1 MKSANKIRLTAA
13 ALSAAACLGVFSTH
27 GVKAAYPDRTA
38 PEITLDGDRYEGT
51 AILSEGITYVKLRE
65 FSEGLGATVTWNQE
79 TGTASVTKDGI
90 SLTVGCSDDYL
101 LTNGYYLWFGGR
113 TFVDGERIYIPLR
126 AIGSVFGYDTRWDE
140 ASFAARLSAG
150 EAEKETKPY
159 SEDDLY
165 WLSRIIS
172 AEAEGEPLEG
182 KLAVGSV
189 VLNRMRSPEFPGT
202 IYGVIFDRK
211 NGIQFTPVANGTI
224 YGEPDRESILAAR
237 LCLEGSILNDDILF
251 FMNASLA
258 ESFWISSSR
267 RYVMT
272 VGNHDFY
279 A

>member
-13 ALSAAACLGVFSTH
+13 ALSAAACLGTFSAH
-27 GVKAAYPDRTA
+27 GAFAAYPERNA
-38 PEITLDGDRYEGT
+38 PEITLDGDRYEGM
-51 AILSEGITYVKLRE
+51 ARLSEGVTYVKLRE

-79 TGTASVTKDGI
+79 TGTASIRKDGL
-90 SLTVGCSDDYL
+90 SLTVGCSDDYV
-101 LTNGYYLWFGGR
+101 TANGYYLWFNGR

-126 AIGSVFGYDTRWDE
+126 AIGSVFGYDTKWDE
-140 ASFAARLSAG
+140 SSFAAKLSTG
-150 EAEKETKPY
+150 EKPSENKSY

-172 AEAEGEPLEG
+172 AEAEGESLDG

-189 VLNRMRSPEFPGT
+189 VLNRVKSPEFPNT
-202 IYGVIFDRK
+202 VYGVIFDRK
-211 NGIQFTPVANGTI
+211 NGIQFTPVANGTV
-224 YGEPDRESILAAR
+224 YGEPDHESILAAR
-237 LCLEGSILNDDILF
+237 LCLEGSILNGDILF
-251 FMNASLA
+251 FMNASIA